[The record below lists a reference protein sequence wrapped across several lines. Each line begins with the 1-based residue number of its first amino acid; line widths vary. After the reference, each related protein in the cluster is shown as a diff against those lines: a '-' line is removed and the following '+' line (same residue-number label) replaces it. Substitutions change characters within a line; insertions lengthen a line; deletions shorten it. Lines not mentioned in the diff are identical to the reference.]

1 MWAIGEQIKF
11 AACLICVEYFYRVL
25 GRLISLNV
33 WIYLLL
39 PKYIVDSLG
48 HLQRVIQVT
57 FFVCVLNLKQELGRT
72 KGESQNFLQKNS
84 RNQLVSF
91 STVVIN
97 SLFFTSQM
105 LKNCDC

>member
-57 FFVCVLNLKQELGRT
+57 FFCACAQLKARTWQNERRIPELLT
-72 KGESQNFLQKNS
+72 EKFEKPTCQLQHCCD
-84 RNQLVSF
+84 QLFVF
-91 STVVIN
+91 YKPN
-97 SLFFTSQM
+97 AQKL
-105 LKNCDC
+105 